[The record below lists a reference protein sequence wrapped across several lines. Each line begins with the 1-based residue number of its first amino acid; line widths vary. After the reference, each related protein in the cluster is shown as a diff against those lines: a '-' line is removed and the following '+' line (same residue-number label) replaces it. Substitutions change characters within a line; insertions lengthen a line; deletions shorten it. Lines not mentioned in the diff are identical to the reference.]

1 MRNRLDKF
9 RRQRSDDGGAAE
21 KPERTGTPR
30 ALAVARIAGLA
41 AVTGAVVAYF
51 LDPERGRGRRV
62 QTVDRLGRVFR
73 TSGKQVARAGRRV
86 SSNAV
91 GVSQRLKHGR
101 SDGSVPENDAVLA
114 HKVETELF
122 RDHAAAKGRIN
133 VNAEFGVVTLRGV
146 AGSPEEITEIESRT
160 RRVDGVVD
168 VRNLLHLPEEPAP
181 TYAGASG

>member
-1 MRNRLDKF
+1 MTNRLEKF
-9 RRQRSDDGGAAE
+9 RRQRADNGDAE

-30 ALAVARIAGLA
+30 AWAVARIAGLA
-41 AVTGAVVAYF
+41 AVVGAVFAYF
-51 LDPERGRGRRV
+51 LDPQRGRGRRV
-62 QTVDRLGRVFR
+62 QTADRLGRLFR
-73 TSGKQVARAGRRV
+73 TSGQQVARAGRRV

-91 GVSQRLKHGR
+91 GMGERLKHAR

-122 RDHAAAKGRIN
+122 RDHAAAKGRVN

-146 AGSPEEITEIESRT
+146 ADSPEEITEIESRT

-181 TYAGASG
+181 TYPGVST